1 MSEATL
7 ATGLSD
13 RRRRPVSFEKK
24 VWRIGLLCGLPGV
37 VAVLI
42 LLQTGGFSGKTV
54 FTVIF
59 LMTVAWLGSV
69 YLLFKRVVRPIQT
82 AANMLSAMREG
93 DFSMQAGSVDEE
105 DALGQLMGEINSI
118 SNLMRDQ
125 RLGAVEAGALL
136 NKVVE
141 EIDVAFFTFDPQ
153 ERLKSIN
160 PAGEKLLLKSA
171 SQVVGM
177 SATELGLEALLH
189 GDIRRPIEFAFPAR
203 FSRWGFSRGGYRD
216 HGIPQTLL
224 LVADLSQPLREEER
238 MAWKRLI
245 RVLGHELNNSL
256 APIKSLSTT
265 LAGIARMDPL
275 PEDWRTDMAEGLE
288 VISGR
293 SEKLSRFMEGYSRIA
308 RLPPPNRERLVVG
321 DFLRRLAALETRAPV
336 AIVAGPDCAIEA
348 DAGQLEQLV
357 INLLKNAVEAV
368 SETNEGGIRMGW
380 TADRDAVEIW
390 IEDDGPGIANPS
402 NLFTPFYSTKKGG
415 SGIGLALSRQ
425 IADAHD
431 GTLTIAN
438 RQDARGCLAR
448 LRLPVRAV

>member
-1 MSEATL
+1 MNGL
-7 ATGLSD
+7 ALSRGG
-13 RRRRPVSFEKK
+13 RRRRRRAVPYETK
-24 VWRIGLLCGLPGV
+24 VWRLGLLCGIPGL

-42 LLQTGGFSGKTV
+42 LLQAGGFSGKTI
-54 FTVIF
+54 FTVLFF
-59 LMTVAWLGSV
+59 LTISWLGFV
-69 YLLFKRVVRPIQT
+69 VLLFKRIVRPIQT

-93 DFSMQAGSVDEE
+93 DFSMQAGLVDED

-118 SNLMRDQ
+118 SALMRDQ

-141 EIDVAFFTFDPQ
+141 EIDVAFLTFDPE
-153 ERLKSIN
+153 ERLTSIN
-160 PAGEKLLLKSA
+160 PAGEKLLLKPS
-171 SQVVGM
+171 SQLIGKT
-177 SATELGLEALLH
+177 AAELGFLPLLH
-189 GDIRRPIEFAFPAR
+189 GDVRRPIEFAFPAR

-216 HGIPQTLL
+216 HGVPQTLL

-256 APIKSLSTT
+256 APIKSLSGT
-265 LAGIARMDPL
+265 LSAIARMDPL
-275 PEDWRTDMAEGLE
+275 PDDWRTDMAEGLE
-288 VISGR
+288 VIAGR
-293 SEKLSRFMEGYSRIA
+293 SEKLSRFMEGYARIA
-308 RLPPPNRERLVVG
+308 RLPPPNRERLEIG
-321 DFLRRLAALETRAPV
+321 HFLRRLASLETRADVRLVPGADGV
-336 AIVAGPDCAIEA
+336 IEA

-368 SETNEGGIRMGW
+368 TEQGGGSIRMGW
-380 TADRDAVEIW
+380 NWLEDAVEIW

-431 GTLTIAN
+431 GSLEIAN
-438 RQDARGCLAR
+438 RTDARGCLAR
-448 LRLPVRAV
+448 LKLPNRRR